1 MTDGPRLRETLN
13 GIPLYKAGQ
22 RPQPRDDLETFKIS
36 SNENPY
42 PPLPR
47 VLDVIAEA
55 ARESNRYPDPSAR
68 ELVEAISEYHDVSS
82 DHVAVGTGAVALCY
96 QVAHCTVDAGDEII
110 FPWRSFEAYPIV
122 ARVAGAR
129 AVPVPV
135 DATGGHDLDAMASAV
150 TDRTRLIFVCSPNN
164 PTGTVV
170 TQQALDEFLARIPR
184 DVLVVLDEAYVEFN
198 RDAAAFDG
206 IATYSGHDNVAVL
219 RTFSKAYGLAG
230 LRVGY
235 AIAPERIIGALQ
247 QTALPFGV
255 SHIAQQAAIASL
267 ADGVQLLERVDAL
280 VAERNRVLAG
290 LRVGGWPVWDSQ
302 ANFIWLG
309 TAERTEEFCV
319 TCDAAGLTVR
329 AFPGEGVRVTV
340 AEPAANTRFI
350 DVANTFLSER

>member
-1 MTDGPRLRETLN
+1 MTDGPRLRGTLD
-13 GIPLYKAGQ
+13 GIPLYRAGQ
-22 RPQPRDDLETFKIS
+22 RPEPRDDLETFKIS

-47 VLDVIAEA
+47 VLEVIAEA
-55 ARESNRYPDPSAR
+55 AQESNRYPDPSAAD
-68 ELVEAISEYHDVSS
+68 LVSAIALYHGVDGG
-82 DHVAVGTGAVALCY
+82 HVAVGTGAVALCY

-110 FPWRSFEAYPIV
+110 YPWRSFEAYPIV

-129 AVPVPV
+129 AVPVQL
-135 DATGGHDLDAMASAV
+135 DAAGGHDLDAVATAV

-206 IATYSGHDNVAVL
+206 ITTYSGHDNVAVL

-247 QTALPFGV
+247 QTACRL
-255 SHIAQQAAIASL
+255 ASPTSP
-267 ADGVQLLERVDAL
+267 
-280 VAERNRVLAG
+280 NRRQSPPWQTGSSCWNGWTRLSPSATG
-290 LRVGGWPVWDSQ
+290 YWRGCGWAVGPSG
-302 ANFIWLG
+302 
-309 TAERTEEFCV
+309 
-319 TCDAAGLTVR
+319 TVR
-329 AFPGEGVRVTV
+329 PTSSGSEQGSAPRSS
-340 AEPAANTRFI
+340 ASPATPLA
-350 DVANTFLSER
+350 